1 MPQKGTNEQ
10 KQAVQ
15 EQFGKNAEHYVQS
28 PSHAQ
33 GDDLALLKDWIEP
46 QPQWI
51 VLDIATGGGHVAR
64 TLAPHV
70 QQVVATDLTRPML
83 EAASRANQRAGT
95 KNILYVQADA
105 EQLPFLD
112 ESFEAVTCRIAAHH
126 FPQPEQFIRE
136 VSRVLRPGGRFL
148 IIDNVVPADPE
159 LADFINR
166 IEKMRDRSHGRC
178 LSVEQW
184 QQLFA
189 ANRLQVLRQRD
200 RKKRFDFPAWVRRTS
215 EGPQQEAAVEQF
227 ILEAK
232 EQWQAYLEVK
242 VENQRVLTHQ
252 LDEWMAIC
260 QKKGN
265 DQHGD
270 EV

>member
-28 PSHAQ
+28 PGHAQ
-33 GDDLALLKDWIEP
+33 GDDLALLKEWLGP
-46 QPQWI
+46 QSQWT

-70 QQVVATDLTRPML
+70 HLVVATDLTRPML
-83 EAASRANQRAGT
+83 EAASRANQQAGAE
-95 KNILYVQADA
+95 NILYVQADA
-105 EQLPFLD
+105 EQLPFLN
-112 ESFEAVTCRIAAHH
+112 ESFDAVTCRIAAHH

-136 VSRVLRPGGRFL
+136 VSRVLKPGGRFL
-148 IIDNVVPADPE
+148 FIDNVVPAHPE
-159 LADFINR
+159 LAGFINR

-184 QQLFA
+184 QVLFA
-189 ANRLQVLRQRD
+189 ASRLQVLRQRE

-215 EGPQQEAAVEQF
+215 EGPEQEAAVELF
-227 ILEAK
+227 ILQAS

-260 QKKGN
+260 QKKGIEEL
-265 DQHGD
+265 GD